1 MKPINLSQELR
12 SGGRI
17 SSGRQAAL
25 ALRLSVPAILAQF
38 TNIIMEYIDAA
49 MVGRLGAEASASVG
63 LVASTTW
70 LVGGLIGAAV
80 NGFSVQV
87 AQAVGAGEEQ
97 FSRSILRQ
105 AITANLIFGALLAV
119 VCTALSGPVPSLLGA
134 GEAIRQD
141 ASAYLRVYSSFLP
154 VISIQYLMIVMLQ
167 CAGDMKTPGACSVL
181 ECLMNMVFNYL
192 LIFPAHTVKLSG
204 HTLRIPGAGMGVE
217 GAALGTVLSVSVV
230 AVILTIVTLFFS
242 DTLALWRPGRN
253 AGKFSSGQTSRE
265 EAGPR
270 PYSGKR
276 GGLRMRIR
284 GWIPQP
290 RILSRVLHIALPIA
304 GQETAQTFAQV
315 VSTRIVAPLGAVAI
329 AANSFA
335 VTAEALCYMPGYGI
349 GMAATTLTGQA
360 YGAGRK
366 DLAKSFAWMTTGL
379 GMVLMGL
386 SALLMYFLGPFVFRF
401 LTPDAQVQALGV
413 SVLRIGLLSEPLFGA
428 SIVGSGALRGA
439 GDTLVPA
446 VISLCSIWGI
456 RIVMAALLVRSLGLQ
471 GVWIAMVCDLCV
483 RGVFFLIRIKRGKW
497 LNAGDA
503 KPVRR

>member
-1 MKPINLSQELR
+1 MKQINLSQELR

-17 SSGRQAAL
+17 SSSRQAAL

-49 MVGRLGAEASASVG
+49 MVGQLGAEASASVG
-63 LVASTTW
+63 LVASSTW
-70 LVGGLIGAAV
+70 LIGGLVGAAV

-87 AQAVGAGEEQ
+87 AQAVGAGEEEL
-97 FSRSILRQ
+97 SRSILRQ
-105 AITANLIFGALLAV
+105 AITANLIFSVVLAV
-119 VCTALSGPVPSLLGA
+119 VCTGLSGQVPVLLGA
-134 GEAIRQD
+134 GESIRKG
-141 ASAYLRVYSSFLP
+141 ASGYLRIYSIFLP
-154 VISIQYLMIVMLQ
+154 VISIQYLMILMLQ
-167 CAGDMKTPGACSVL
+167 CAGDMKTPGIGSVL
-181 ECLMNMVFNYL
+181 ECLLNLVFNYL
-192 LIFPAHTVKLSG
+192 LIFPTHTVKLSG
-204 HTLRIPGAGMGVE
+204 HTLRIPGAGLGVE
-217 GAALGTVLSVSVV
+217 GAALGTVLSMSIV

-242 DTLALWRPGRN
+242 DTLALWRPGRK
-253 AGKFSSGQTSRE
+253 AGKPSSARPVRKA
-265 EAGPR
+265 EAASSSAR
-270 PYSGKR
+270 PVRKK
-276 GGLRMRIR
+276 

-290 RILSRVLHIALPIA
+290 VILKRALHIALPIA
-304 GQETAQTFAQV
+304 GQETALTFAQV

-349 GMAATTLTGQA
+349 GMAATTLVGQS

-386 SALLMYFLGPFVFRF
+386 SAVLMYFLCPFVFRF

-413 SVLRIGLLSEPLFGA
+413 SVLRIGILSEPLFGA

-446 VISLCSIWGI
+446 LISLSSIWGI
-456 RIVMAALLVRSLGLQ
+456 RIVMAAVLIRSLGLQ

-483 RGVFFLIRIKRGKW
+483 RGIFFLIRLKRGRW
-497 LNAGDA
+497 LKAGDG
-503 KPVRR
+503 KPVQG